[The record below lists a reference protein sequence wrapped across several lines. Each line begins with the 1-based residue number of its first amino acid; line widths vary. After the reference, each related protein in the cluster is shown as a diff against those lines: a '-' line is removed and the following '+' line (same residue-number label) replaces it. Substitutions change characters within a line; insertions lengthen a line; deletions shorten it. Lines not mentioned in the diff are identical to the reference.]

1 MLRCAGMVATILPN
15 SHGLNRPFGGKPAV
29 YGLKLSGDEFP
40 SLRIGYQV
48 RRYKCSLL
56 VVDDEPSILDTLN
69 IFLSPEFDV
78 FTANGAD
85 AARKHFADREIDI
98 ILSDQKMPGTCGVE
112 LLEWVKENSPKTIRL
127 MMTGFAELEETINAI
142 NVGQVF
148 RFLLK
153 PWQADNLLDVL
164 RTAGRT
170 FLLERSHE
178 QLLDELR
185 QLNDKL
191 RDMNV
196 ELEHRVADRTKALE
210 EAYHELEHKNKM
222 LEKLALTDPLTSL
235 PNRRAMD
242 RLAERELRRR
252 ERYPGALAIGMI
264 DVDHF
269 KQINDRYL
277 LPGGDKVLVDLARC
291 LNNSIRTVDF
301 VGRIGGEEFMVIA
314 PETDME
320 GAVVLAER
328 IRSMVETYS
337 FTYKEEAIP
346 VRVSVGFAVAP
357 PDMATDYE
365 MMKHLAA
372 AALAEAKH
380 TGRNKCVY
388 KVVPNVPFE
397 QAG

>member
-1 MLRCAGMVATILPN
+1 
-15 SHGLNRPFGGKPAV
+15 
-29 YGLKLSGDEFP
+29 
-40 SLRIGYQV
+40 
-48 RRYKCSLL
+48 